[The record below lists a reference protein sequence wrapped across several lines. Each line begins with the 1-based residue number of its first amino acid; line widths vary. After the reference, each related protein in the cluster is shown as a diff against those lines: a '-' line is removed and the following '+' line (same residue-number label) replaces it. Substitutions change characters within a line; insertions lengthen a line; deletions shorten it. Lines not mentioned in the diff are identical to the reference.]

1 MADFLGLMKQAAE
14 LKSKMEAMQAE
25 LDQIEVAGASGGG
38 LVTVSLSGKGEMKG
52 VKIDDSL
59 MKPQDKEV
67 VEDLIVAAHADAR
80 RKAEALMQEKMKSV
94 AGGLPLPPGLEAV
107 LSGFQSPTMPTAT
120 AGPEIERLIQLLA
133 RLPGLGPRS
142 ARRAALFLIKK
153 REQIMAPLATAL
165 QTALEKIEIC
175 RQCGNIDSQNPCTV
189 CTDLRRDP
197 SIIVVVADV
206 ADLWALERA
215 HAVNARYHVL
225 GGTLSPLDGVGPE
238 DLSIDALVSRAHD
251 AAVTEVI
258 LALNATVDGQTTAHY
273 ITDLLHDAN
282 VKVTRL
288 AHGVP
293 VGGELD
299 YLDEGTLSAAIRQ
312 RTLF

>member
-1 MADFLGLMKQAAE
+1 
-14 LKSKMEAMQAE
+14 
-25 LDQIEVAGASGGG
+25 
-38 LVTVSLSGKGEMKG
+38 
-52 VKIDDSL
+52 
-59 MKPQDKEV
+59 
-67 VEDLIVAAHADAR
+67 
-80 RKAEALMQEKMKSV
+80 
-94 AGGLPLPPGLEAV
+94 
-107 LSGFQSPTMPTAT
+107 MPTAV

-153 REQIMAPLATAL
+153 REQVMAPLASAL
-165 QTALEKIEIC
+165 ATALEKIQVC
-175 RQCGNIDSQNPCTV
+175 GVCGNIDTQDPCTV
-189 CTDLRRDP
+189 CTDPRRDRG
-197 SIIVVVADV
+197 IIVVVTDV

-225 GGTLSPLDGVGPE
+225 GGTLSPLDGIGPQ
-238 DLSIDALVSRAHD
+238 DISIGALITRAHD
-251 AAVTEVI
+251 AEVTEVI

-273 ITDLLHDAN
+273 ITDLLHGAN

-299 YLDEGTLSAAIRQ
+299 YLDEGTLAAAIRQ
-312 RTLF
+312 RTPF

>member
-1 MADFLGLMKQAAE
+1 MA
-14 LKSKMEAMQAE
+14 
-25 LDQIEVAGASGGG
+25 VA
-38 LVTVSLSGKGEMKG
+38 
-52 VKIDDSL
+52 
-59 MKPQDKEV
+59 
-67 VEDLIVAAHADAR
+67 
-80 RKAEALMQEKMKSV
+80 
-94 AGGLPLPPGLEAV
+94 
-107 LSGFQSPTMPTAT
+107 

-153 REQIMAPLATAL
+153 REQIMAPLAEAVR
-165 QTALEKIEIC
+165 TALEKIQIC
-175 RQCGNIDSQNPCTV
+175 RICGNIDTQNPCAI
-189 CTDLRRDP
+189 CTDTRRDP
-197 SIIVVVADV
+197 GIIVVVADV

-215 HAVNARYHVL
+215 HAINARYHVL
-225 GGTLSPLDGVGPE
+225 GGTLSPLDGIGPQ
-238 DLSIDALVSRAHD
+238 DLSLDALVSRAHEP
-251 AAVTEVI
+251 AVTEVI

-273 ITDLLHDAN
+273 ITDLLHGAN

-299 YLDEGTLSAAIRQ
+299 YLDEGTLSAAMRQ